1 MIGFVLNL
9 VGRGVL
15 FGEKGDAEVKV
26 GQRSR
31 C

>member
-1 MIGFVLNL
+1 MIGFVLIL

-15 FGEKGDAEVKV
+15 FGEKGDTEVKI
-26 GQRSR
+26 GERSG